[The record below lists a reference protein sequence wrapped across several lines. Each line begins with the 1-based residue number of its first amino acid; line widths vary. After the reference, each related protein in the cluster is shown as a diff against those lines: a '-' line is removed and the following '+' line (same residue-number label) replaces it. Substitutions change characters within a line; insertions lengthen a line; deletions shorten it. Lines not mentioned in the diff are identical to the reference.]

1 MTKKEIP
8 EVLILGLPNA
18 GKSTLINALSKRKTS
33 IIGSTPNTTRDKVTT
48 TLEFD
53 DEKKLLISDL
63 PGFLEDPDDINHKF
77 QDNISRYINKVDHVL
92 FLIDVQSKNYS
103 GLDSIFKLI
112 NNNNLQNKT
121 TTVFNK
127 AENFQI
133 ENLDKRMYKYIF
145 NSEIFISAYHKKGLD
160 ILENILEK
168 LSMKIGKVKD
178 NKSSIVIVGRPNAG
192 KSTLFN
198 SILNRKRSTVSDI
211 PGTTRDKI
219 NEEISLNKISY
230 QITDTAGIPRKKQKN
245 QIDIYSSTLAIRSL
259 ENASIALIIV
269 DSEVGLTFEDKRIL
283 KEAIEQNVTPIVVL
297 NKWDKLDTFEKE
309 VINKNINR
317 ELKQYQWVN
326 VLRISALRKKNILQ
340 ISKSISDV
348 ENQLDTRIG
357 TSELNIKFRELWIK
371 NPPHPFRGKRAK
383 LKYVTQ
389 YSTQPPEFS
398 FNLSSR
404 IPKNYQMFIENIIR
418 DDFNMKNISFKVKIN
433 A

>member
-1 MTKKEIP
+1 MTKNKIP

-18 GKSTLINALSKRKTS
+18 GKSTLVNALSKRKTS
-33 IIGSTPNTTRDKVTT
+33 IIGSSPNTTRDKVTT
-48 TLEFD
+48 TLKFE

-63 PGFLEDPDDINHKF
+63 PGFLEDPDDINLKF
-77 QDNISRYINKVDHVL
+77 QDNILRYINKAEHIL

-127 AENFQI
+127 AENFKI

-145 NSEIFISAYHKKGLD
+145 NTELYISAYHKKGLD
-160 ILENILEK
+160 VLENILKK
-168 LSMKIGKVKD
+168 LSKKSSNENNK
-178 NKSSIVIVGRPNAG
+178 KSSIVIVGRPNAG

-198 SILNRKRSTVSDI
+198 ALLNSNRSTVSNV

-219 NEEISLNKISY
+219 NEDINLNTVSY
-230 QITDTAGIPRKKQKN
+230 QITDTAGIPRKKQNN
-245 QIDIYSSTLAIRSL
+245 QIDMYSSTVAIRSL
-259 ENASIALIIV
+259 ENATLALIVI
-269 DSEVGLTFEDKRIL
+269 DSEVGLSFEDKRIL
-283 KEAIEQNVTPIVVL
+283 KEAIEQNVTPIVVF
-297 NKWDKLDTFEKE
+297 NKWDKLDTYEKE
-309 VINKNINR
+309 EINKNIKN

-326 VLRISALRKKNILQ
+326 VLRISALNKKNITQ
-340 ISKSISDV
+340 ISKSIKDV
-348 ENQLDTRIG
+348 EDQLHTRIG

-389 YSTQPPEFS
+389 YSSYPPEFS

-404 IPKNYQMFIENIIR
+404 IPKNYQMFIENNIR
-418 DDFNMKNISFKVKIN
+418 QNFNMQNICFKVKIN

>member
-1 MTKKEIP
+1 M
-8 EVLILGLPNA
+8 
-18 GKSTLINALSKRKTS
+18 
-33 IIGSTPNTTRDKVTT
+33 
-48 TLEFD
+48 
-53 DEKKLLISDL
+53 
-63 PGFLEDPDDINHKF
+63 
-77 QDNISRYINKVDHVL
+77 
-92 FLIDVQSKNYS
+92 
-103 GLDSIFKLI
+103 
-112 NNNNLQNKT
+112 
-121 TTVFNK
+121 
-127 AENFQI
+127 
-133 ENLDKRMYKYIF
+133 
-145 NSEIFISAYHKKGLD
+145 
-160 ILENILEK
+160 
-168 LSMKIGKVKD
+168 
-178 NKSSIVIVGRPNAG
+178 
-192 KSTLFN
+192 
-198 SILNRKRSTVSDI
+198 RS
-211 PGTTRDKI
+211 DKI
-219 NEEISLNKISY
+219 NDEISLNKISY

-245 QIDIYSSTLAIRSL
+245 QIDVYSSTLAIRSL
-259 ENASIALIIV
+259 ENASIALIII

-309 VINKNINR
+309 EINKNIKR

-348 ENQLDTRIG
+348 EDQLDTRIG

>member
-340 ISKSISDV
+340 ISKTISDV

>member
-48 TLEFD
+48 TLAFD

-77 QDNISRYINKVDHVL
+77 QDNISRYINKVDHIL

-133 ENLDKRMYKYIF
+133 ENLDRRMYKYIF

-198 SILNRKRSTVSDI
+198 SMLNRKRSTVSDI

-245 QIDIYSSTLAIRSL
+245 QIDIYSSNLAIRSL

-309 VINKNINR
+309 VINKNIKR

-348 ENQLDTRIG
+348 EDQLDTRIG

>member
-1 MTKKEIP
+1 MSEKKIP
-8 EVLILGLPNA
+8 EILIVGLPNA
-18 GKSTLINALSKRKTS
+18 GKSTLINALSRRKTS

-48 TLEFD
+48 TIDFD
-53 DEKKLLISDL
+53 NEKRLLISDL
-63 PGFLEDPDDINHKF
+63 PGYLEVPDNNNEKF
-77 QDNISRYINKVDHVL
+77 QDNILRYINKVEHIL
-92 FLIDVQSKNYS
+92 FLIDVNSKNYF
-103 GLDSIFKLI
+103 GLDSIFNLI

-127 AENFQI
+127 AENFNI
-133 ENLDKRMYKYIF
+133 DNLDKRMYKYIF
-145 NSEIFISAYHKKGLD
+145 NSEIFISAYHRKGLD
-160 ILENILEK
+160 VLENVLEK
-168 LSMKIGKVKD
+168 ISTKAPKD
-178 NKSSIVIVGRPNAG
+178 NDRKSSIVIVGRPNAG

-198 SILNRKRSTVSDI
+198 SLLNSKRSTVSNV

-245 QIDIYSSTLAIRSL
+245 QIDKYSSTLAIRSL
-259 ENASIALIIV
+259 ENASIALIVV
-269 DSEVGLTFEDKRIL
+269 DSEVGLSFEDKRIL

-297 NKWDKLDTFEKE
+297 NKWDKLDTFDKE
-309 VINKNINR
+309 EINKNIRNA
-317 ELKQYQWVN
+317 LKQYQWVN
-326 VLRISALRKKNILQ
+326 VLRISALNKKNILQ
-340 ISKSISDV
+340 ISKTINDV
-348 ENQLDTRIG
+348 EDQLHTRIG

-389 YSTQPPEFS
+389 YSSYPPEFS

-404 IPKNYQMFIENIIR
+404 IPKNYRMFIENNIR
-418 DDFNMKNISFKVKIN
+418 KYYNMKNICFKIKIN